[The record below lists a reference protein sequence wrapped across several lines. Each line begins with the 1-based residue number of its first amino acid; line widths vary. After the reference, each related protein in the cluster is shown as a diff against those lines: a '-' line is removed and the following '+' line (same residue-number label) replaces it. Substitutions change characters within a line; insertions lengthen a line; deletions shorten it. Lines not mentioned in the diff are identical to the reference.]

1 MFYKQVSDMK
11 QETILISSN
20 FKRKKVSLWKR
31 IWKFKWLYLFLLPAF
46 IWYIIFCYYPMS
58 GLILIFK
65 DYSFSKG
72 IFGSP
77 WSDPWNKSITMF
89 FDNPLV
95 WKMIGNTVIISVLR
109 ILTFPIPIILALM
122 LNEVRNP
129 LVKKIVQT
137 VTYFPF
143 FISWA
148 IIVSLLEQLL
158 TPYGEG
164 GPLYSLLTLFD
175 SSNTLIYFMQ
185 DAEYFYP
192 ILIISLL
199 WKTMGWNSII
209 YLAAMTNIN
218 PELYEA
224 AKLDG
229 ANRLQLIRYITI
241 PSIRVTIGLLFILSL
256 GSIMNAGYEQIYLM
270 QTPGNYELSNVLDV
284 YVVTMGVEGGYYS
297 LATFAGLFQSL
308 INLAIVVIANAI
320 LRKKADI
327 ALW

>member
-1 MFYKQVSDMK
+1 MNMEQNS
-11 QETILISSN
+11 ISIQPN
-20 FKRKKVSLWKR
+20 TKKKKKSIWGR
-31 IWKFKWLYLFLLPAF
+31 IWRHKWLYLFLIPAF
-46 IWYIIFCYYPMS
+46 IWFIIFCYYPMS

-65 DYSFSKG
+65 DYSFSQG
-72 IFGSP
+72 IFNSP
-77 WSDPWNKSITMF
+77 WSDPWYKSIKMF

-95 WKMIGNTVIISVLR
+95 WQMVGNTVTISILR

-122 LNEVRNP
+122 LNEVKNP
-129 LVKKIVQT
+129 KVKKVIQT

-158 TPYGEG
+158 TPYGDG

-175 SSNTLIYFMQ
+175 SSNTMIYFMQ
-185 DAEYFYP
+185 DAEHFYP
-192 ILIISLL
+192 ILILSLL

-218 PELYEA
+218 PDLYEA

-229 ANRLQLIRYITI
+229 ANRMQLIRHITI

-297 LATFAGLFQSL
+297 LATFAGLFQGL
-308 INLAIVVIANAI
+308 INLAIVVTANAI

>member
-1 MFYKQVSDMK
+1 MNQNVVLNTPTSKPK
-11 QETILISSN
+11 KKPLI
-20 FKRKKVSLWKR
+20 KR
-31 IWKFKWLYLFLLPAF
+31 IWRCRWLYLFLIPAF

-65 DYSFSKG
+65 DYSFKDG
-72 IFGSP
+72 IFGSS
-77 WSDPWNKSITMF
+77 WSDPWFKSIKMF

-95 WKMIGNTVIISVLR
+95 WPMIKNTMVVSTLR

-129 LVKKIVQT
+129 IFKKVVQT

-148 IIVSLLEQLL
+148 IIVSILEQLL
-158 TPYGEG
+158 TPYGAG
-164 GPLYSLLTLFD
+164 GPLYSMLTLFD
-175 SSNTLIYFMQ
+175 SSNTMIYFMQ
-185 DAEYFYP
+185 EAEYFYP
-192 ILIISLL
+192 ILILSLL

-229 ANRLQLIRYITI
+229 ANRTQLIRYITI

-270 QTPGNYELSNVLDV
+270 QTPSNYELSNVLDV
-284 YVVTMGVEGGYYS
+284 YVVTMGVEQGYYS
-297 LATFAGLFQSL
+297 LATFAGLFQGL
-308 INLAIVVIANAI
+308 INLAIVIIANTI

>member
-1 MFYKQVSDMK
+1 MNQNIILNSP
-11 QETILISSN
+11 TISPKKKPLI
-20 FKRKKVSLWKR
+20 KR
-31 IWKFKWLYLFLLPAF
+31 IWRCKWLYLFLLPAF
-46 IWYIIFCYYPMS
+46 IWYIIFCYYPMA

-65 DYSFSKG
+65 EYSFKDG
-72 IFGSP
+72 IFGSD
-77 WSDPWNKSITMF
+77 WSNPLNKSIRMF

-95 WKMIGNTVIISVLR
+95 WQMIRNTVIVSTLR

-122 LNEVRNP
+122 LNEVKNP
-129 LVKKIVQT
+129 TFKKIVQT

-148 IIVSLLEQLL
+148 IIVSILEQLL
-158 TPYGEG
+158 TPYGAG
-164 GPLYSLLTLFD
+164 GPLYTILTLFD
-175 SSNTLIYFMQ
+175 SSNTMVYFMQ
-185 DAEYFYP
+185 EAEYFYP
-192 ILIISLL
+192 ILILSLL

-229 ANRLQLIRYITI
+229 ANRMQLIRYITI

-270 QTPGNYELSNVLDV
+270 QTPANYELSNVLDV
-284 YVVTMGVEGGYYS
+284 YVVTMGVENGYYS
-297 LATFAGLFQSL
+297 LATFAGLFQGL
-308 INLAIVVIANAI
+308 INLAIVIVANAI

>member
-1 MFYKQVSDMK
+1 MNMELSIQPKIK
-11 QETILISSN
+11 H
-20 FKRKKVSLWKR
+20 KKKPLLKR
-31 IWKFKWLYLFLLPAF
+31 IWRSKWLYLFLLPAF
-46 IWYIIFCYYPMS
+46 IWYIVFCYYPMS

-72 IFGSP
+72 IFKSA
-77 WSDPWNKSITMF
+77 WSKPWNKSIKMF

-95 WKMIGNTVIISVLR
+95 WPMIKNTVVISVLR
-109 ILTFPIPIILALM
+109 ILTFPVPIILALM
-122 LNEVRNP
+122 LNEVKQPRI
-129 LVKKIVQT
+129 KKIIQT

-158 TPYGEG
+158 TPYGAG

-175 SSNTLIYFMQ
+175 STNTMIYFMQ
-185 DAEYFYP
+185 DAKYFYP
-192 ILIISLL
+192 ILILSLL

-229 ANRLQLIRYITI
+229 ANRTQLIRYITI

-297 LATFAGLFQSL
+297 LATFAGLFQGL
-308 INLAIVVIANAI
+308 INLTIVVIANAI

>member
-1 MFYKQVSDMK
+1 MPVNMNQNIVLNNPI
-11 QETILISSN
+11 TTP
-20 FKRKKVSLWKR
+20 KKKSLRKR
-31 IWKFKWLYLFLLPAF
+31 IWRCKWLYLFF
-46 IWYIIFCYYPMS
+46 KEYS
-58 GLILIFK
+58 FK
-65 DYSFSKG
+65 DG
-72 IFGSP
+72 IFRSA
-77 WSDPWNKSITMF
+77 WSDPLNKSIRMF

-95 WKMIGNTVIISVLR
+95 WQMIRNTVIVSTLR

-122 LNEVRNP
+122 LNEVKNP
-129 LVKKIVQT
+129 KFKKIVQT

-148 IIVSLLEQLL
+148 IIVSILEQLL
-158 TPYGEG
+158 TPYGAG
-164 GPLYSLLTLFD
+164 GPLYTMLTLFD
-175 SSNTLIYFMQ
+175 SSNTMIYFMQ
-185 DAEYFYP
+185 EAEYFYP
-192 ILIISLL
+192 ILILSLL

-229 ANRLQLIRYITI
+229 ANRMQLIRYITI

-270 QTPGNYELSNVLDV
+270 QTPANYELSNVLDV
-284 YVVTMGVEGGYYS
+284 YVVTMGVENGYYS
-297 LATFAGLFQSL
+297 LATFAGLFQGL
-308 INLAIVVIANAI
+308 INLAIVIVANAI

>member
-1 MFYKQVSDMK
+1 MTSENAIVYKPKKKS
-11 QETILISSN
+11 LI
-20 FKRKKVSLWKR
+20 RR
-31 IWKFKWLYLFLLPAF
+31 IWRSKWLYLFLIPAF

-72 IFGSP
+72 FFGSD
-77 WSDPWNKSITMF
+77 WSDPWYKSIKMF

-95 WKMIGNTVIISVLR
+95 WQMIRNTVVISVLR

-122 LNEVRNP
+122 LNEVRHP
-129 LVKKIVQT
+129 TFKKIVQT
-137 VTYFPF
+137 ATYFPF

-148 IIVSLLEQLL
+148 IIVSILEQLL
-158 TPYGEG
+158 TPYGAG
-164 GPLYSLLTLFD
+164 GPLYTVLTLFD
-175 SSNTLIYFMQ
+175 SSSSIKYFMQ

-192 ILIISLL
+192 IIILSLL

-229 ANRLQLIRYITI
+229 ANRVQLIRYITI
-241 PSIRVTIGLLFILSL
+241 PSIKVTIGLLFILSL
-256 GSIMNAGYEQIYLM
+256 GSIMSAGYEQIYLM
-270 QTPGNYELSNVLDV
+270 QTPSNYELSNVLDV
-284 YVVTMGVEGGYYS
+284 YVITMGVEQGYYS
-297 LATFAGLFQSL
+297 LATFAGLFQSV
-308 INLAIVVIANAI
+308 INLTIVVVANAI
-320 LRKKADI
+320 LKKKADI